1 MAVDEDMGK
10 TDGFWSA
17 KALGMNVSRL
27 GFCVL
32 DRCPI
37 LALEVSWWRPCT
49 TRLNGCSCLVI
60 LRLLMH
66 STTSRPCQH

>member
-17 KALGMNVSRL
+17 KALGANVSRL

-32 DRCPI
+32 NRCPI

-49 TRLNGCSCLVI
+49 TRLNGCFLSCDSA
-60 LRLLMH
+60 
-66 STTSRPCQH
+66 STDALYYV